1 MDPYKRL
8 DRDQMP
14 CHWHVVRSDDGI
26 GFRHRERDVTVEA
39 VEADGPHREFSG
51 RWQLRFR
58 HRVNEAESCRIVGH
72 VTSESEALGAL
83 FSWMERINA
92 AVENSDSALNVA
104 SLGRQVASDVTP
116 PEQHALDGVRP
127 ARRRRPPRPGPE
139 RPTTAGRRFARTG
152 AEVTGSHV

>member
-116 PEQHALDGVRP
+116 QSSTHWTASDQPNGDDGGPRGP
-127 ARRRRPPRPGPE
+127 SPNDRRLQGDGSPE
-139 RPTTAGRRFARTG
+139 RVRR
-152 AEVTGSHV
+152 